1 MSFITRQPFTDAEY
15 EAAMASTPTQGV
27 ISNINAHRREVTV
40 ESMAEWIRNR
50 QFVTQDILD
59 RTYTK
64 SEQRLFTAA
73 RERALRL
80 SGDVH

>member
-1 MSFITRQPFTDAEY
+1 MSFTTRQPITDANY
-15 EAAMASTPTQGV
+15 EAAMASPTQGV
-27 ISNINAHRREVTV
+27 VSNINNYPREVTV

-50 QFVTQDILD
+50 QYVTQDILD

-64 SEQRLFTAA
+64 SEQRLFPYA